1 MTTPS
6 RCTACGTAIAAGT
19 HFCGHCGL
27 PLESEPPAR
36 DQPSASP
43 AIIWETAIPLLTS
56 RDIVLGVIKGF
67 GIALFVIGAL
77 MTLILGSQG
86 EWQALPALLG
96 MMALITFA
104 LLVVAALVMM
114 VVFRNRLR
122 VRYTID
128 AEAIRFELIDT
139 TARTTNRLAFW
150 LGVLTGRP
158 QAIGAGLLAQS
169 QETMTLS
176 WSGAFA
182 ADCDSRRRL
191 VTLKNRWRNLL
202 VIHCTE
208 ANYAQVADRIE
219 SELAANGTAERHA
232 RQRSRLPGVL
242 AATLITVIACL
253 PAFLLV
259 DAFHVSLLLPICLLC
274 FALTT
279 VWLLPVFAYVNLGL
293 IALHVGAVLLDAFSV
308 RRSFFDATQTYQR
321 WTVYGGDDWS
331 LLALAALGFAWL
343 SYYSLGLLRGRFESA
358 LAADFND
365 MGE

>member
-1 MTTPS
+1 M
-6 RCTACGTAIAAGT
+6 
-19 HFCGHCGL
+19 
-27 PLESEPPAR
+27 
-36 DQPSASP
+36 
-43 AIIWETAIPLLTS
+43 TS

-67 GIALFVIGAL
+67 GIALFIIGGL

-86 EWQALPALLG
+86 EWQTLPPMLG

-104 LLVVAALVMM
+104 LLAVAALVMI

-128 AEAIRFELIDT
+128 GEAVRFEMIDT

-150 LGVLTGRP
+150 LGVLAGRP

-169 QETMTLS
+169 QETMTLN
-176 WSGAFA
+176 WCGAFA
-182 ADCDSRRRL
+182 AACDPGRRL

-208 ANYAQVADRIE
+208 ANYAAVCARIE
-219 SELAANGTAERHA
+219 AELAAHGTAGRHD
-232 RQRSRLPGVL
+232 RQRSRLPGTL
-242 AATLITVIACL
+242 AATGITVLACL

-259 DAFHVSLLLPICLLC
+259 DAFDVSLLLPICLLC

-279 VWLLPVFAYVNLGL
+279 VWLLPVFAYVTLGL
-293 IALHVGAVLLDAFSV
+293 IALHVGAIVLDAVSM

-321 WTVYGGDDWS
+321 WTVYGGDDW
-331 LLALAALGFAWL
+331 LLITLAGFGFAWL
-343 SYYSLGLLRGRFESA
+343 AYYSVGLLRGRFESA
-358 LAADFND
+358 LAADFGD